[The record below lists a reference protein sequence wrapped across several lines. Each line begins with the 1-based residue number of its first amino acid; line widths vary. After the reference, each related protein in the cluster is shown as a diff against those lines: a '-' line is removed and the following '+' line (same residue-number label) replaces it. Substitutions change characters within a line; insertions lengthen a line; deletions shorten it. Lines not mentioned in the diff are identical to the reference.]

1 LNPTL
6 FIIAGPNG
14 SGKSFFSD
22 SYLKQN
28 GFNLTSFDYDLE
40 FEMRWKKFSYD
51 PYIEDGV
58 RSATSEFFEES
69 YELALKAKQDFAY
82 QTNYHSDQ
90 HNSILE
96 KFKSAGY
103 HTTLIFIF
111 VDDIKSLR
119 DRIDYRYQTKK
130 LHNVPGDVIKD
141 RYDAGLLML
150 NNTHLDFDNVLI
162 MDNSKHSFDPQ
173 LEQLPEAVYIRE
185 GKFVEISKTCTK
197 VLLTKISFIKERK
210 KNKGLSF

>member
-82 QTNYHSDQ
+82 DICRIPFALAEGCGAWLVCFLLFNVFF
-90 HNSILE
+90 NGIL
-96 KFKSAGY
+96 
-103 HTTLIFIF
+103 
-111 VDDIKSLR
+111 
-119 DRIDYRYQTKK
+119 
-130 LHNVPGDVIKD
+130 
-141 RYDAGLLML
+141 
-150 NNTHLDFDNVLI
+150 
-162 MDNSKHSFDPQ
+162 
-173 LEQLPEAVYIRE
+173 
-185 GKFVEISKTCTK
+185 
-197 VLLTKISFIKERK
+197 
-210 KNKGLSF
+210 

>member
-1 LNPTL
+1 
-6 FIIAGPNG
+6 
-14 SGKSFFSD
+14 
-22 SYLKQN
+22 
-28 GFNLTSFDYDLE
+28 
-40 FEMRWKKFSYD
+40 
-51 PYIEDGV
+51 
-58 RSATSEFFEES
+58 
-69 YELALKAKQDFAY
+69 
-82 QTNYHSDQ
+82 
-90 HNSILE
+90 
-96 KFKSAGY
+96 
-103 HTTLIFIF
+103 
-111 VDDIKSLR
+111 
-119 DRIDYRYQTKK
+119 
-130 LHNVPGDVIKD
+130 VIKD